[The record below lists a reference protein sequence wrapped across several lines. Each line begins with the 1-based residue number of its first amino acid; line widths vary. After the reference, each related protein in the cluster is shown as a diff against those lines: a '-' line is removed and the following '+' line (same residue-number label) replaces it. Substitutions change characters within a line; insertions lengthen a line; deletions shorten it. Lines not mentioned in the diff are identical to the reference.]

1 MQVRV
6 LQFGPAP
13 CSEALDDFLAAV
25 ERVAVAKQL
34 QERANQEA
42 AVGVSVSLG
51 PLPSAEEPLCDDF
64 GPCNMAQ

>member
-1 MQVRV
+1 MQVEV
-6 LQFGPAP
+6 LQVAPVP
-13 CSEALDDFLAAV
+13 CSEALNDFLAAV

-51 PLPSAEEPLCDDF
+51 PLRSAEEPLCDDL
-64 GPCNMAQ
+64 GPSNMAQ